1 MYFDHCFPNRLTD
14 TARAPI
20 GHYVR
25 SHSCFIHLCAQSAGP
40 SWAQRTHQLIVG
52 VLLTLCSVIAWA
64 QSPVQ
69 KCMDRAG
76 SKTQLGTGDSNAH
89 TRKLEVNL
97 WPRVVA
103 QNGKPH
109 RLLERMSYFAV
120 PGVSVA
126 VIHQGKIDWARG
138 WGVRDAANCAPV
150 TTDTRFQAASIS
162 KAVTAMLVLRLID
175 QGKLSLD
182 TDINHSLSGWQL
194 PKPVALA
201 PNFVTLRQILS
212 HTAGLTVHGFPG
224 YLVDAPRPGIQQI
237 LDGVASAN
245 SPAVR
250 IEHAPGSRFQYS
262 GGGYTIAQL
271 ALEQASQKRFPQ
283 LAVDELLLPLRM
295 KHSGFEQPPAK
306 SASDGIAA
314 AHVQGRPVRGGF
326 HVYPELA
333 AAGLWTTPRDLARLL
348 MDVQQAYSGRSKRR
362 LATATA
368 RRMLTPETVGWGL
381 GFALLGDGDALRFG
395 HDGVNEGF
403 ESSMVAYA
411 AKGEGVVVMT
421 NGQMGRQLADEIIRG
436 IADDYAWT
444 ELAPRRIREVAVPH
458 AVNEAHTGSYDIP
471 GIHVYIEHDVAGL
484 LARIGGANSERLL
497 ALSPTRF
504 ISQESGIV
512 IEFEGSG
519 DGKTP
524 STGFRIL
531 EGSAPV
537 LIPRTTGKPVLLG
550 ATPLFLRGSM
560 NAWSIAA
567 PAKEISPQVFVVE
580 IDLEAGRHEFKLASD
595 DWSSVD
601 LGVAGAAPDYAADST
616 PIALVQRGMNIRLSL
631 KQAGKYRFVVDGSVE
646 DLPILRIS
654 PLPPQPKIP

>member
-25 SHSCFIHLCAQSAGP
+25 SHSCFINLCAQSAGP

-52 VLLTLCSVIAWA
+52 VLLTLCSVNAWA

-76 SKTQLGTGDSNAH
+76 SKTQLGTGDNNAH
-89 TRKLEVNL
+89 TRKLEANL

-103 QNGKPH
+103 QNGKPF
-109 RLLERMSYFAV
+109 RLRERMSYFAV

-138 WGVRDAANCAPV
+138 WGVRDVANCAPV
-150 TTDTRFQAASIS
+150 TKDTRFQAASIS
-162 KAVTAMLVLRLID
+162 KAVTAMLVMRLIEK
-175 QGKLSLD
+175 GTLSLD
-182 TDINHSLSGWQL
+182 TDINQSLRGWQL
-194 PKPVALA
+194 PKPGELE

-224 YLVDAPRPGIQQI
+224 YPIDAPRPGIRQI
-237 LDGVASAN
+237 LDGIASAN

-250 IEHAPGSRFQYS
+250 IDHAPGSRFQYS

-271 ALEQASQKRFPQ
+271 ALEQASEKRFPQ
-283 LAVDELLLPLRM
+283 LAVDELLRPLRM
-295 KHSGFEQPPAK
+295 KDSGFEQPPANL
-306 SASDGIAA
+306 ASDGIAA

-333 AAGLWTTPRDLARLL
+333 AAGLWSTPGDLARVL
-348 MDVQQAYSGRSKRR
+348 MDVQQAFSGKSKRR
-362 LATATA
+362 LSTATV
-368 RRMLTPETVGWGL
+368 RRMLTPQTVGWGL
-381 GFALLGDGDALRFG
+381 GFALQGDGDALRFG

-421 NGQMGRQLADEIIRG
+421 NGQRGGQLADEIIRG
-436 IADDYAWT
+436 IALDYAWS
-444 ELAPRRIREVAVPH
+444 ELAPRRITEVAVPH
-458 AVNEAHTGSYDIP
+458 PLNEAHAGSYDAP
-471 GIHVYIEHDVAGL
+471 GIHVSIEHDVAGL

-504 ISQESGIV
+504 ISQSSGIV

-519 DGKTP
+519 DGKSP

-537 LIPRTTGKPVLLG
+537 LVPRNNGKPVLLG
-550 ATPLFLRGSM
+550 VTSIFLRGSM
-560 NAWSIAA
+560 NDWSTAT
-567 PAKEISPQVFVVE
+567 PVKEISPQVFAVE
-580 IDLEAGRHEFKLASD
+580 IELEAGNHEFKLASE
-595 DWSSVD
+595 DWGAVD
-601 LGVAGAAPDYAADST
+601 LGVTGAAPDFDADST
-616 PIALVQRGMNIRLSL
+616 PIALVPGGMNIRLSL
-631 KQAGKYRFVVDGSVE
+631 KQAGKYRFVVDGSMEV
-646 DLPILRIS
+646 LPILRIS
-654 PLPPQPKIP
+654 SLPPRSKIE